1 MPLGVGTCAPDRDRA
16 AALNRPSSVTV
27 EAVVALPA
35 EALLK
40 AAMDDADT
48 LVVGGRLERP
58 RLSVA

>member
-1 MPLGVGTCAPDRDRA
+1 M
-16 AALNRPSSVTV
+16 NRPSSVTV

-48 LVVGGRLERP
+48 LVVGGRLERL